1 MIFLHSLQW
10 RITFAYT
17 ALIFV
22 SMGAVSLYLVNLV
35 QDTYIANLEQRLEQ
49 EAYLIGE
56 SSNRYFQGHDTL
68 LELTENSKRNAEII
82 DARVTLIAKNGEVLT
97 DTWESPAMMENHGSR
112 QEFRG
117 ALTNGIGK
125 ATRISTTVGEE
136 LTYIAVP
143 ITFEGEILGAARV
156 AVPTDLIGERISQ
169 ILRTIILSAIIVAV
183 LAVGL
188 GYLIAR
194 RTSRSVHSVTS
205 AARRLANGELDLT
218 VEALAADET
227 QELAHAFNQ
236 MATSLKATVGRLSD
250 ERNNLSTVL
259 DTMADGVIVI
269 VELFYLRKGEGQ
281 IELLNTAARRIL
293 GLPSSNLTGQR
304 FQETVIDV
312 QLQEVVAKALQTRE
326 QQQAEVELTRPRRF
340 ISAVATPLARQNPA
354 GVLLTLHDL
363 TRIRIADAT
372 RTQFVSN
379 VSHELRSPLASVKA
393 MVETLEEGALM
404 EYQTA
409 ANFIQRI
416 HKDVDRMTT
425 IVEDLL
431 LLSRLESEQTVLEM
445 DVTNVMSLVQE
456 AGTEFQTRAE
466 HSKIDVRVELSDDL
480 PQVIGDKNKL
490 QQVLTNLVDNALKF
504 TPENGVIVLSA
515 RQVGSLLEISVSD
528 TGKGIEEQ
536 YLQHIFERF
545 YRVDNSR
552 QYEGTG
558 LGLSIAKHIVE
569 AHAGSLSVNSRP
581 GKGSTFSF
589 TIPIAN

>member
-1 MIFLHSLQW
+1 
-10 RITFAYT
+10 
-17 ALIFV
+17 V
-22 SMGAVSLYLVNLV
+22 
-35 QDTYIANLEQRLEQ
+35 
-49 EAYLIGE
+49 
-56 SSNRYFQGHDTL
+56 
-68 LELTENSKRNAEII
+68 
-82 DARVTLIAKNGEVLT
+82 
-97 DTWESPAMMENHGSR
+97 
-112 QEFRG
+112 
-117 ALTNGIGK
+117 
-125 ATRISTTVGEE
+125 
-136 LTYIAVP
+136 AVP

-156 AVPTDLIGERISQ
+156 AVPTELIGERVGQ

-194 RTSRSVHSVTS
+194 RTSRSVHSVTN

-218 VEALAADET
+218 VEAITADET

-236 MATSLKATVGRLSD
+236 MATSLKTTIGRLSD

-269 VELFYLRKGEGQ
+269 VELFYLRKGEGE
-281 IELLNTAARRIL
+281 IELLNAAAEQML
-293 GLPSSNLTGQR
+293 SLPSPNVAGQR

-312 QLQEVVAKALQTRE
+312 QLQELVTKALQTRE
-326 QQQAEVELTRPRRF
+326 QHQAEVELTRPRRF
-340 ISAVATPLARQNPA
+340 ISAVATPLARQDPA

-363 TRIRIADAT
+363 TRIRIVDAT

-409 ANFIQRI
+409 ADFIQRI

-431 LLSRLESEQTVLEM
+431 LLSRLESEQSMLEM
-445 DVTNVMSLVQE
+445 GVTNAMSLVQE
-456 AGTEFQTRAE
+456 AGTEFQARAE
-466 HSKIDVRVELSDDL
+466 HRKVDVRVELSDDL

-490 QQVLTNLVDNALKF
+490 QQVLTNLIDNALKF
-504 TPENGVIVLSA
+504 TPEYGVIVLSA

-569 AHAGSLSVNSRP
+569 AHAGSLSVNSQP